1 MITHHPDL
9 LDPVKVNLTRFAQT
23 SQFSRLRESNMVW
36 VIVCWLVTWG
46 VVVVCLQTFS
56 SAQVIGTV
64 VSAHGTW
71 CDDSQKPC
79 AALWRMYPIQRDSK
93 LVRVPP
99 TNGQESVTIRTRWGT
114 KEIFDCTNPRELGCK
129 SPLDLSRI
137 VPQEKPKN
145 VVTAFFDAVT
155 ELAADRPNVYETFR
169 EGILQVRG
177 SGGQVLS
184 DGVAKLSK
192 QGLSLENILVRLDA
206 GDYLLELC
214 LLNNSGEPKC
224 PDQSAPQKFSWNTNN
239 SGLFPAIDVHAGI
252 YRLYLWNGSTGTPR
266 RSREYADVLVADE
279 ARYQTLSDDFRQVV
293 EATRNWDAED
303 STAPALRRAYLYTL
317 ARQ

>member
-1 MITHHPDL
+1 MI
-9 LDPVKVNLTRFAQT
+9 R
-23 SQFSRLRESNMVW
+23 
-36 VIVCWLVTWG
+36 VIVCWLITCG
-46 VVVVCLQTFS
+46 LVVVRLQTFS
-56 SAQVIGTV
+56 SAQVIGTII
-64 VSAHGTW
+64 SAHGNW

-79 AALWRMYPIQRDSK
+79 AAVWRMYPVQRESK

-99 TNGQESVTIRTRWGT
+99 ANGQESVTIRTRWGV
-114 KEIFDCTNPRELGCK
+114 KEIFDCTKPRELGCK
-129 SPLDLSRI
+129 GPLDLSRI
-137 VPQEKPKN
+137 IVQEKPKN
-145 VVTAFFDAVT
+145 VVTAFLDAVS

-177 SGGQVLS
+177 FEGQVLS

-192 QGLSLENILVRLDA
+192 RGLSLENILSRLDV

-214 LLNNSGEPKC
+214 PLNDAGEPKC
-224 PDQSAPQKFSWNTNN
+224 PDQSVPINYSWNAKNP
-239 SGLFPAIDVHAGI
+239 GAFPASDVHAGI
-252 YRLYLWNGSTGTPR
+252 YRLYRWNNGTGTPR
-266 RSREYADVLVADE
+266 RTREYADVLVAEE
-279 ARYQTLSDDFRQVV
+279 AKYQTLSDNFRQVV